1 MAIRSAYPTEPMS
14 AIVCDDITARLA
26 DVERDGYSI
35 VEDATSVDPVDALTD
50 DLARL
55 EGRLGQV
62 DEQTPGQV
70 FSGGEPRG
78 HHLFD
83 RT

>member
-1 MAIRSAYPTEPMS
+1 MS

-26 DVERDGYSI
+26 DVGRDGYSI
-35 VEDATSVDPVDALTD
+35 VEDAISADLVDALTH

-55 EGRLGQV
+55 EGRLGHI

-70 FSGGEPRG
+70 FFGGEPRG
-78 HHLFD
+78 HHQFD